1 MVPRAPIRPG
11 PASTAI
17 PMTPRAGPEDRSGPQ
32 HAATIVAMC
41 EILVAR
47 SDAPFELAALW
58 EVAAGLERYG
68 VAGYAW
74 GVAWVGP
81 DGSLETHRATT
92 AFRDDPRREEI
103 GRVETIAALVH
114 LRRPSRFS
122 WLGMADTQPFLD
134 PAGRFAFAHN
144 GELARHRRLR
154 VAYRAAGRIHG
165 KADSE
170 VGMRWLEDAW
180 DPGRPAVE
188 LLAGLHAAL
197 GGSANLAV
205 LEPGGVATVHAGNLE
220 NPVFS
225 FRLGDIRLLATGV
238 YSLDRSLFRLV
249 ATGARERRL
258 IGRGRAATL

>member
-1 MVPRAPIRPG
+1 
-11 PASTAI
+11 
-17 PMTPRAGPEDRSGPQ
+17 MTPRAGPEDRSGPQ

-68 VAGYAW
+68 LAGYAW

-103 GRVETIAALVH
+103 GRVETTAALIH

>member
-1 MVPRAPIRPG
+1 
-11 PASTAI
+11 
-17 PMTPRAGPEDRSGPQ
+17 MTPRAGPEVRSGPQ

-81 DGSLETHRATT
+81 DGSLETHRATI

-103 GRVETIAALVH
+103 GRVETTAALVH

-134 PAGRFAFAHN
+134 AAGRFAFAHN
-144 GELARHRRLR
+144 GELAHHHRFRGQ
-154 VAYRAAGRIHG
+154 YRAAGRIHG
-165 KADSE
+165 RADSE

-180 DPGRPAVE
+180 APGGAADR
-188 LLAGLHAAL
+188 LAAL
-197 GGSANLAV
+197 QAAMGGPANLAV
-205 LEPGGVATVHAGNLE
+205 LEPGGASTVHAGNVE
-220 NPVFS
+220 NPVFGL
-225 FRLGDIRLLATGV
+225 RLDDLRLLATGV
-238 YSLDRSLFRLV
+238 YSLDRSFFRLV
-249 ATGARERRL
+249 APGARDRRL
-258 IGRGRAATL
+258 VRLGRAATL